1 LNINYGKGPNYL
13 FILGG
18 GGKRMNTV
26 GVLLSKREWSKL
38 LSQKNKKDEIWHIYA
53 KKGRELDLKIQ
64 FFTLTDISLESL
76 KTQAIEIQ
84 NNSMIKKDTVDIPSI
99 IYNPT
104 IFYKKKYNKKL
115 RELSNHPKFQVLNE
129 HHIIKKKEL
138 CALLDSYSD
147 LKIDF
152 EEENDANNTL
162 FTLYVLGQKKLN
174 NKWKSPIMYAKDSN
188 QKLYYLEDAS
198 EDVLWECSQ
207 RVLDII
213 HLYYPGIF
221 EIGIVFTL
229 NKNGS
234 YSLSSTCS
242 INTIVKDIFEYNI
255 KMCEKICKFPF
266 KVAKELLQQKNAHDE
281 ISNEYSLAYPSQ
293 STELLSSPESE
304 DNQIMLSNEESI
316 NLWIKFKE
324 FQDKEM
330 CLKLPMPQ
338 SKLITSDQISIQ
350 FGIKEQTCKIDI
362 IERDFRLNRNSFTN
376 PAEVMISSSLLKK
389 MHIPMDLIYQLKISN
404 DKVTIGPSIG
414 LVLGENNQLY
424 NPAYMEKYSDRLR
437 EYEKFGG
444 LVIAFSTRSIDW
456 EEKIAY
462 GMLYDPTQKKWR
474 YDSAPIP
481 AALYRRNFHQNLD
494 RINQLIEMTN
504 KNLFNSHYF
513 KKSDLILLKDEK
525 EIRNHVPATYLLKK
539 IDDLIEFVQDREKV
553 ILKPVSLS
561 RGRGIF
567 ILEKNPKQDDGY
579 ILYDHQNEFLRRYLI
594 PDTKGLEEM
603 LKKLKI
609 LNKQYLY
616 QTYIPLLK
624 INNRPLDVR
633 VVMQKY
639 DIKSWKCSGIECRVA
654 GENEVLTNIAR
665 GGEAMTL
672 EEVVIGTGINQS
684 YDEINE
690 SIINLC
696 QKFCNLIDKKDE
708 HYAEFGL
715 DIGLDQE
722 GFPWIIE
729 ANIFPSFKGFKEMDY
744 EMYLKIRTQP
754 IFYAV
759 HLQGF
764 SVSESEVWSSYETY
778 NNKNFHF

>member
-18 GGKRMNTV
+18 GGNRMNTV

-38 LSQKNKKDEIWHIYA
+38 LSQKNKKDEIWHMYA
-53 KKGRELDLKIQ
+53 KKGRELGLKIQ

-76 KTQAIEIQ
+76 KTQAIEHQ
-84 NNSMIKKDTVDIPSI
+84 NNSMEKKDKIDIPSI

-104 IFYKKKYNKKL
+104 IFYKKKNIKKL

-138 CALLDSYSD
+138 SALIDSYSD
-147 LKIDF
+147 IKIDI
-152 EEENDANNTL
+152 EEENDADNTL
-162 FTLYVLGQKKLN
+162 FTLYVVGQKKLN
-174 NKWKSPIMYAKDSN
+174 NNWKSPIMYAKDSN
-188 QKLYYLEDAS
+188 QNFYFIEDS
-198 EDVLWECSQ
+198 SMDVLWECSLK
-207 RVLDII
+207 VLDII

-221 EIGIVFTL
+221 EVGIVFSL

-234 YSLSSTCS
+234 YALSSTCS
-242 INTIVKDIFEYNI
+242 INTIVKDVFRWNTKI
-255 KMCEKICKFPF
+255 CEKICKFPF
-266 KVAKELLQQKNAHDE
+266 KVAKEILQQKNSHDG

-293 STELLSSPESE
+293 PTKLLSAPETE

-316 NLWIKFKE
+316 HLWIKLKE
-324 FQDKEM
+324 FQDEQM
-330 CLKLPMPQ
+330 CLKIPRLQ
-338 SKLITSDQISIQ
+338 SKLITSDLISLQ
-350 FGIKEQTCKIDI
+350 FGIKEQICKIDSS
-362 IERDFRLNRNSFTN
+362 ESVFRLNRNSFTN
-376 PAEVMISSSLLKK
+376 PAEVIISSSLLKK
-389 MHIPMDLIYQLKISN
+389 LHIPIDLIYQLKISS
-404 DKVTIGPSIG
+404 DKIIMGPSIG
-414 LVLGENNQLY
+414 LLLGENNQLY
-424 NPAYMEKYSDRLR
+424 NPTYMEKYSDRLG

-444 LVIAFSTRSIDW
+444 LVMAFSTRSIDW
-456 EEKIAY
+456 EEEIAY

-494 RINQLIEMTN
+494 RVNQLIEMTH

-513 KKSDLILLKDEK
+513 KKSDLILLKDET
-525 EIRNHVPATYLLKK
+525 EIRKHVPATHLLKK
-539 IDDLIEFVQDREKV
+539 IDDLIEFIQDREKV

-567 ILEKNPKQDDGY
+567 ILEKNPKQDGGY
-579 ILYDHQNEFLRRYLI
+579 ILYDHQNEYLRQHLI
-594 PDTKGLEEM
+594 PNIKGLEKM
-603 LKKLKI
+603 LKELNI

-624 INNRPLDVR
+624 IYNRPLDVR

-639 DIKSWKCSGIECRVA
+639 DKNSWKCSGIECRVA

-672 EEVVIGTGINQS
+672 EDVVIGSGINQP
-684 YDEINE
+684 YDKIYE

-696 QKFCNLIDKKDE
+696 QKFCYLIDLKDE

-759 HLQGF
+759 HIQGF
-764 SVSESEVWSSYETY
+764 STG
-778 NNKNFHF
+778 F

>member
-1 LNINYGKGPNYL
+1 
-13 FILGG
+13 
-18 GGKRMNTV
+18 MNTV

-53 KKGRELDLKIQ
+53 NKGRELDLKIQ
-64 FFTLTDISLESL
+64 FFTLGDLSLESL
-76 KTQAIEIQ
+76 KTQAIELQ
-84 NNSMIKKDTVDIPSI
+84 SNSMIKKDTIDIPTI

-104 IFYKKKYNKKL
+104 IFYKKKNIKKL

-129 HHIIKKKEL
+129 HHIIKKKDL
-138 CALLDSYSD
+138 CALVDSYSD
-147 LKIDF
+147 IKIDF
-152 EEENDANNTL
+152 DEENDPDNTL

-174 NKWKSPIMYAKDSN
+174 NIWKSPLMYAKDSS
-188 QKLYYLEDAS
+188 QKLYYLEEAS
-198 EDVLWECSQ
+198 MDELWKHCQKVLN
-207 RVLDII
+207 II
-213 HLYYPGIF
+213 HFYYPGIF
-221 EIGIVFTL
+221 EIGIVFSL
-229 NKNGS
+229 NSNGT
-234 YSLSSTCS
+234 YSLSSTCPIS
-242 INTIVKDIFEYNI
+242 TIVKDIFGWNT
-255 KMCEKICKFPF
+255 MLCGKICKFPL
-266 KVAKELLQQKNAHDE
+266 KVAKEILQQHNSHDE
-281 ISNEYSLAYPSQ
+281 SSNEYSLAYPQ
-293 STELLSSPESE
+293 STEMLPWRTE
-304 DNQIMLSNEESI
+304 DKLRMHPKEESI
-316 NLWIKFKE
+316 NLWIKLKE
-324 FQDKEM
+324 YQDEKM
-330 CLKLPMPQ
+330 CLKLPMLQ
-338 SKLITSDQISIQ
+338 SKLITSHQSSIQ

-362 IERDFRLNRNSFTN
+362 IERDFHLNQNSYTN
-376 PAEVMISSSLLKK
+376 PAEVIISSSLLKK
-389 MHIPMDLIYQLKISN
+389 LHIPMDLIYQLKITN
-404 DKVTIGPSIG
+404 DKVTLGPTIG
-414 LVLGENNQLY
+414 LLLGENNQMY
-424 NPAYMEKYSDRLR
+424 SPAYMDKYSDRFR

-444 LVIAFSTRSIDW
+444 LVVAFSTRSIDW
-456 EEKIAY
+456 DEEIAY
-462 GMLYDPTQKKWR
+462 GMLYDPTDKKWR
-474 YDSAPIP
+474 YNSVPIP
-481 AALYRRNFHQNLD
+481 ATLYRRNFHQNLD

-525 EIRNHVPATYLLKK
+525 EIRNHVPSTYLLKK
-539 IDDLIEFVQDREKV
+539 IDDLIEFIQVTEKV

-567 ILEKNPKQDDGY
+567 ILEKNEKQDDGY
-579 ILYDHQNEFLRRYLI
+579 ILYDHQNECILRHLI
-594 PDTKGLEEM
+594 PDNKGLEEM
-603 LKKLKI
+603 LMKLNI

-672 EEVVIGTGINQS
+672 EDVVIGTGINQS
-684 YDEINE
+684 YDKIYE

-696 QKFCNLIDKKDE
+696 QKFCSLIDTKDE

-715 DIGLDQE
+715 DIGLDQD

-744 EMYLKIRTQP
+744 ELYLKIRTQP

-759 HLQGF
+759 QLQGF
-764 SVSESEVWSSYETY
+764 CVSESEEGSSYEIF
-778 NNKNFHF
+778 NSKKNSHS